1 MCKTLRE
8 EVKCMGVL
16 PNIMVNALVL
26 ASMYILASLGFA
38 FIFNMLGSVNLA
50 HGAFYML
57 AAYITYYLCAKAG
70 LNNWLAM
77 LLAAVVLAGIGILM
91 ERFVF
96 RPFQTE
102 FDRVVMVSV
111 ALMTMLQQ
119 LAVQVSGSQTISIP
133 SYGSGSI
140 DLGFMMLTNEKLIT
154 FGVGVILL
162 IVTLF
167 IVYRTKLG
175 MQMEAISQ
183 DRLGAALQGI
193 PVNKVSM
200 LVCALGFALAAVA
213 GSMMGAYQQVSS
225 NMGDNINVRILML
238 VMLAG
243 AGSMNGILITGFLM
257 AVLDSVCPII
267 WDSYT
272 ASAIACSAVVVLL
285 LIRPKG
291 FFGHEM

>member
-1 MCKTLRE
+1 
-8 EVKCMGVL
+8 MGLL
-16 PNIMVNALVL
+16 PNIIVNTLVL

-77 LLAAVVLAGIGILM
+77 LLSAVILAALGIAM

-96 RPFQTE
+96 RPFQKE

-111 ALMTMLQQ
+111 AIMTMLQQ

-133 SYGSGSI
+133 AYGSGSI
-140 DLGFMMLTNEKLIT
+140 NLGFMLLTNEKLIT
-154 FGVGVILL
+154 FVVGAILL
-162 IVTLF
+162 LITLF

-193 PVNKVSM
+193 QVNKVAM
-200 LVCALGFALAAVA
+200 LVCGMGFALAAVA

-243 AGSMNGILITGFLM
+243 AGSMNGIIITGFLM
-257 AVLDSVCPII
+257 ALLDSVCPII

-272 ASAIACSAVVVLL
+272 ASAIACSVVVVLL

-291 FFGHEM
+291 FFGHDV

>member
-1 MCKTLRE
+1 ML
-8 EVKCMGVL
+8 GVII
-16 PNIMVNALVL
+16 PNVTVNALVL

-57 AAYITYYLCAKAG
+57 AAYVTYYLCARTG
-70 LNNWLAM
+70 LNNWAAM
-77 LLAAVVLAGIGILM
+77 LISAIVLAAVGVLM
-91 ERFVF
+91 ERCVF
-96 RPFQTE
+96 RPFQKE

-111 ALMTMLQQ
+111 AIMTMLQQ
-119 LAVQVSGSQTISIP
+119 LAVQVSGSQTIAIPKYASGNTALGVLSI
-133 SYGSGSI
+133 S
-140 DLGFMMLTNEKLIT
+140 NEKIIT
-154 FGVGVILL
+154 FVVGMILL
-162 IVTLF
+162 AVTLYL
-167 IVYRTKLG
+167 VYRTKLG

-183 DRLGAALQGI
+183 DRMGAALQGI
-193 PVNKVSM
+193 PVNKVSA
-200 LVCALGFALAAVA
+200 LVCAFGFALAAVA

-243 AGSMNGILITGFLM
+243 AGSMNGILITGVIM
-257 AVLDSVCPII
+257 AILDSVCPIL

>member
-1 MCKTLRE
+1 ML
-8 EVKCMGVL
+8 GVLL
-16 PNIMVNALVL
+16 PNITVNALVL

-50 HGAFYML
+50 HGAFYMA

-70 LNNWLAM
+70 LSNWVAM
-77 LLAAVVLAGIGILM
+77 LVSTMILAGVGIVM

-96 RPFQTE
+96 RPFMTE
-102 FDRVVMVSV
+102 FNRVVMVSV
-111 ALMTMLQQ
+111 AIMTMFQQ
-119 LAVQVSGSQTISIP
+119 IAVFISGSQTIAIP
-133 SYGSGSI
+133 PYGSGNL
-140 DLGFMMLTNEKLIT
+140 DLGFVTITNEKIVT
-154 FGVGVILL
+154 FAVGIILL
-162 IVTLF
+162 IIVLI

-193 PVNKVSM
+193 PVNRVSM
-200 LVCALGFALAAVA
+200 LICALGFALAAVA

-225 NMGDNINVRILML
+225 GMGDNINVRILML

-243 AGSMNGILITGFLM
+243 AGSMNGILITGVLM
-257 AVLDSVCPII
+257 AILDSVCPII

-272 ASAIACSAVVVLL
+272 ASSIACSAVVILL
-285 LIRPKG
+285 LFKPKG
-291 FFGHEM
+291 FFGHDA

>member
-1 MCKTLRE
+1 MS
-8 EVKCMGVL
+8 VL

-77 LLAAVVLAGIGILM
+77 LLSAVALAAIGVLM

-119 LAVQVSGSQTISIP
+119 LAVQVSGSQTITIP
-133 SYGSGSI
+133 AYGSGSI
-140 DLGFMMLTNEKLIT
+140 NLGFMLLTNEKLIT
-154 FGVGVILL
+154 FAVGLILL
-162 IVTLF
+162 LVTLF

-193 PVNKVSM
+193 HVNKVAM
-200 LVCALGFALAAVA
+200 LVCAMGFALAAVA

-243 AGSMNGILITGFLM
+243 AGSMNGIIITGFLM
-257 AVLDSVCPII
+257 ALLDSVCPII

-272 ASAIACSAVVVLL
+272 ASTIACSTVVILL

>member
-1 MCKTLRE
+1 
-8 EVKCMGVL
+8 MGVI

-70 LNNWLAM
+70 LNNWVAM
-77 LLAAVVLAGIGILM
+77 LLAAIVLAAIGIVM

-133 SYGSGSI
+133 ACGNGGL
-140 DLGFMMLTNEKLIT
+140 DLGFMTLTNEKLIT
-154 FGVGVILL
+154 FLVGLILL
-162 IVTLF
+162 IITLF

-193 PVNKVSM
+193 QVNKVAM
-200 LVCALGFALAAVA
+200 LVCGMGFALAAVA
-213 GSMMGAYQQVSS
+213 GAMMGAYQQVSS

-243 AGSMNGILITGFLM
+243 AGSMDGILITGFLM
-257 AVLDSVCPII
+257 ALLDSVCPII

>member
-1 MCKTLRE
+1 
-8 EVKCMGVL
+8 MGL
-16 PNIMVNALVL
+16 IPNIVVNTLVL

-70 LNNWLAM
+70 MNNWLAM
-77 LLAAVVLAGIGILM
+77 LLSAIILAALGVLM
-91 ERFVF
+91 ERFGF
-96 RPFQTE
+96 RPFQKE

-111 ALMTMLQQ
+111 AIMTMLQQ
-119 LAVQVSGSQTISIP
+119 LAVQISGSQTISIP
-133 SYGSGSI
+133 AYASGSV
-140 DLGFMMLTNEKLIT
+140 DVGFMVITGEKLVT
-154 FGVGVILL
+154 FAVGAVLL
-162 IVTLF
+162 VATLF
-167 IVYRTKLG
+167 MVYRTKLG
-175 MQMEAISQ
+175 MQMEALSQ
-183 DRLGAALQGI
+183 DRMGAALQGI
-193 PVNKVSM
+193 PVNKVSA
-200 LVCALGFALAAVA
+200 LVCGLGFAFAAVA

-257 AVLDSVCPII
+257 ALLDSICPII

-272 ASAIACSAVVVLL
+272 ASSIACSAVVVLL
-285 LIRPKG
+285 LMKPKG

>member
-1 MCKTLRE
+1 
-8 EVKCMGVL
+8 MGVI
-16 PNIMVNALVL
+16 PNILVNTLVL

-70 LNNWLAM
+70 MNNWVAM
-77 LLAAVVLAGIGILM
+77 LLAAVVLAVIGIAM

-133 SYGSGSI
+133 AYGNGNL

-154 FGVGVILL
+154 FGVGLILL
-162 IVTLF
+162 IITLI

-193 PVNKVSM
+193 QVNKVAM
-200 LVCALGFALAAVA
+200 LVCAMGFALAAVA

-243 AGSMNGILITGFLM
+243 AGSMNGIIITGLLM
-257 AVLDSVCPII
+257 AALDSICPII

>member
-1 MCKTLRE
+1 
-8 EVKCMGVL
+8 MGL
-16 PNIMVNALVL
+16 IPNIVVNTLVL

-70 LNNWLAM
+70 MNNWLAM
-77 LLAAVVLAGIGILM
+77 LLSAIILAALGVLM

-96 RPFQTE
+96 RPFQKE

-111 ALMTMLQQ
+111 AIMTMLQQ

-133 SYGSGSI
+133 AYGNGSI
-140 DLGFMMLTNEKLIT
+140 NLGFMLLSYEKLIT
-154 FGVGVILL
+154 FAVGLVLL
-162 IVTLF
+162 IITLF
-167 IVYRTKLG
+167 MVYRTKLG

-183 DRLGAALQGI
+183 DRMGAALQGI
-193 PVNKVSM
+193 PVNKVSA
-200 LVCALGFALAAVA
+200 LVCGMGFALAAVA

-257 AVLDSVCPII
+257 ALLDSICPII

-272 ASAIACSAVVVLL
+272 ASSIACTAVVVLL
-285 LIRPKG
+285 LIKPKG

>member
-1 MCKTLRE
+1 
-8 EVKCMGVL
+8 MGL
-16 PNIMVNALVL
+16 IPNIVVNTLVL

-70 LNNWLAM
+70 MNNWLAM
-77 LLAAVVLAGIGILM
+77 LLSAVILAALGVLM

-96 RPFQTE
+96 RPFQKE

-111 ALMTMLQQ
+111 AIMTMLQQ

-133 SYGSGSI
+133 AYGNGSI
-140 DLGFMMLTNEKLIT
+140 NMGFMLLSYEKLIT
-154 FGVGVILL
+154 FAVGLVLL
-162 IVTLF
+162 IITLF
-167 IVYRTKLG
+167 MVYRTKLG

-183 DRLGAALQGI
+183 DRMGAALQGI
-193 PVNKVSM
+193 PVNKVSA
-200 LVCALGFALAAVA
+200 LVCGMGFALAAVA

-257 AVLDSVCPII
+257 ALLDSICPII

-272 ASAIACSAVVVLL
+272 ASSIACSAVVVLL
-285 LIRPKG
+285 LIKPKG

>member
-1 MCKTLRE
+1 
-8 EVKCMGVL
+8 MGVI

-70 LNNWLAM
+70 LNNWVAM
-77 LLAAVVLAGIGILM
+77 LLAAIVLAAIGIVM

-133 SYGSGSI
+133 AYGNGVL
-140 DLGFMMLTNEKLIT
+140 DLGFMTLTNEKLIT
-154 FGVGVILL
+154 FLVGLILL
-162 IVTLF
+162 IITLY

-193 PVNKVSM
+193 QVNKVAM
-200 LVCALGFALAAVA
+200 LVCGMGFALAAVA
-213 GSMMGAYQQVSS
+213 GAMMGAYQQVSS

-257 AVLDSVCPII
+257 ALLDSVCPII

>member
-1 MCKTLRE
+1 ML
-8 EVKCMGVL
+8 GILL
-16 PNIMVNALVL
+16 PNIVANTLVL
-26 ASMYILASLGFA
+26 AAMYILAALGFA

-70 LNNWLAM
+70 MNNWLAM
-77 LLAAVVLAGIGILM
+77 LLSTIVLAGIGVLM
-91 ERFVF
+91 ERCVF
-96 RPFQTE
+96 RPFMSE
-102 FDRVVMVSV
+102 FNRVVMVSV

-119 LAVQVSGSQTISIP
+119 IAVFVSGSQTISIP
-133 SYGSGSI
+133 KYAEGSL
-140 DLGFMMLTNEKLIT
+140 DLGFMMLTNEKIIT
-154 FGVGVILL
+154 FVVGIVLL
-162 IVTLF
+162 IITLI
-167 IVYRTKLG
+167 IVYKTKLG

-193 PVNKVSM
+193 KVNKVSA
-200 LVCALGFALAAVA
+200 LICALGFGLAAVA

-243 AGSMNGILITGFLM
+243 AGSMNGILITGLLM
-257 AVLDSVCPII
+257 AILDSVCPII

-272 ASAIACSAVVVLL
+272 ASSIACSAVVVLL
-285 LIRPKG
+285 LIKPKG
-291 FFGHEM
+291 FFGHDA

>member
-1 MCKTLRE
+1 
-8 EVKCMGVL
+8 MGL
-16 PNIMVNALVL
+16 IPNIVVNTLVL

-70 LNNWLAM
+70 MNNWLAM
-77 LLAAVVLAGIGILM
+77 LLSAVILAALGVLM

-96 RPFQTE
+96 RPFQKE

-111 ALMTMLQQ
+111 AIMTMLQQ

-133 SYGSGSI
+133 AYGNGSI
-140 DLGFMMLTNEKLIT
+140 NLGFVLLSYEKLIT
-154 FGVGVILL
+154 FAVGLVLL
-162 IVTLF
+162 IITLF
-167 IVYRTKLG
+167 MVYRTKLG

-183 DRLGAALQGI
+183 DRMGAALQGI
-193 PVNKVSM
+193 PVNKVSA
-200 LVCALGFALAAVA
+200 LVCGMGFALAAVA

-257 AVLDSVCPII
+257 ALLDSICPII

-272 ASAIACSAVVVLL
+272 ASSIACSAVVVLL
-285 LIRPKG
+285 LIKPKG

>member
-1 MCKTLRE
+1 
-8 EVKCMGVL
+8 MGVI

-57 AAYITYYLCAKAG
+57 AAYNTYYLCAKAG
-70 LNNWLAM
+70 LNNWVAM
-77 LLAAVVLAGIGILM
+77 LLAAIVLAAIGIVM

-133 SYGSGSI
+133 AYGNGVL
-140 DLGFMMLTNEKLIT
+140 DLGFMTLTNEKLIT
-154 FGVGVILL
+154 FLVGLILL
-162 IVTLF
+162 IITLF

-193 PVNKVSM
+193 QVNKVAM
-200 LVCALGFALAAVA
+200 LVCGMGFALAAVA
-213 GSMMGAYQQVSS
+213 GAMMGAYQQVSS

-257 AVLDSVCPII
+257 ALLDSVCPII

>member
-1 MCKTLRE
+1 
-8 EVKCMGVL
+8 MGL
-16 PNIMVNALVL
+16 IPNIVVNTLVL

-70 LNNWLAM
+70 MNDWLAM
-77 LLAAVVLAGIGILM
+77 LLSAIILAALGVLM

-96 RPFQTE
+96 RPFQKE

-111 ALMTMLQQ
+111 AIMTMLQQ

-133 SYGSGSI
+133 AYGNGSI
-140 DLGFMMLTNEKLIT
+140 NLGFMLLSYEKLIT
-154 FGVGVILL
+154 FAVGLVLL
-162 IVTLF
+162 IITLF
-167 IVYRTKLG
+167 MVYRTKLG

-183 DRLGAALQGI
+183 DRMGAALQGI
-193 PVNKVSM
+193 PVNKVSA
-200 LVCALGFALAAVA
+200 LVCGMGFALAAVA

-257 AVLDSVCPII
+257 ALLDSICPII

-272 ASAIACSAVVVLL
+272 ASSIACSAVVVLL
-285 LIRPKG
+285 LIKPKG

>member
-1 MCKTLRE
+1 
-8 EVKCMGVL
+8 MGVV
-16 PNIMVNALVL
+16 PNILVNTLVL

-70 LNNWLAM
+70 LNNWVAM
-77 LLAAVVLAGIGILM
+77 LLAAVVLAVIGVLM

-133 SYGSGSI
+133 AYGNGNI
-140 DLGFMMLTNEKLIT
+140 NLGFMMLTNEKLIT
-154 FGVGVILL
+154 FVVGVILL
-162 IVTLF
+162 IITLI

-193 PVNKVSM
+193 QVNKVAA
-200 LVCALGFALAAVA
+200 LVCAFGFALAAVA

-243 AGSMNGILITGFLM
+243 AGSMNGILITGCLM
-257 AVLDSVCPII
+257 ALLDSVCPII

-272 ASAIACSAVVVLL
+272 ASSIACSAVVVLL
-285 LIRPKG
+285 LIKPKG